1 MGGVGNTTAGSD
13 GAWDSALRAGD
24 FAAIRSVG
32 FEPVGQVFGAAV
44 SYLSTVLGAGC
55 PGTPPLGL
63 AVVHLDD
70 DAGHAGR
77 PRRQ

>member
-1 MGGVGNTTAGSD
+1 MGGVGNTTASSD

-44 SYLSTVLGAGC
+44 YYLSTVLGAGC
-55 PGTPPLGL
+55 PGTSADSLLREAPSPSCILT
-63 AVVHLDD
+63 A
-70 DAGHAGR
+70 ATR
-77 PRRQ
+77 PR